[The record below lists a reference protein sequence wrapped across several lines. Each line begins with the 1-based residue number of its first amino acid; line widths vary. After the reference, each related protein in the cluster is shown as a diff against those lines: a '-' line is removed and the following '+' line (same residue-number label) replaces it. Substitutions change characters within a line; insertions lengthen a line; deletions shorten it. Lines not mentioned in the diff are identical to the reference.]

1 MQWYESAYADIK
13 NRLFSFNLEEEEGEA
28 HEDDLEMAKQLLK
41 DIQVFD
47 KDYKKGYKGIKLD
60 YDIDYLKP
68 PPKSLKKNSSSSS
81 WESER
86 S

>member
-1 MQWYESAYADIK
+1 
-13 NRLFSFNLEEEEGEA
+13 
-28 HEDDLEMAKQLLK
+28 MARQLLK